1 MAYHLVCD
9 IVLNVI
15 LLVVLLVV
23 LLVSAV
29 MFLHNVCELLGFMVI
44 ICACW
49 HKRFKRKTKL

>member
-15 LLVVLLVV
+15 LLVV

-44 ICACW
+44 HMCVLAQTI
-49 HKRFKRKTKL
+49 